1 MWNSGYVCHGFKPWH
16 TYFCIMHFDI
26 IIVGQGISG
35 TFLAHYLHQSDL
47 SCIVIDESKS
57 NTASK
62 AAAGIIN
69 PVTGRRIVKTW
80 MIDELVS
87 FAQDAYQQIGNEIN
101 INCISQK
108 KIIDFFPTPQM
119 RNAFLQRLE
128 EDEEYLKLPDDENKW
143 RENFNYDFG
152 YGEID
157 PVYLVDV
164 TGLLSSFRKKL
175 IGKELLIEEHFE
187 IDKLVLSE
195 NKIHYKDIIADK
207 IIFCDGIES
216 FQNPY
221 FKNLPFAPN
230 KGEALIVEINNMPD
244 NYIFKKGINIVPLKN
259 NLCWVGSSYEWEFEN
274 DKPNK
279 LFRERTELVLLEWL
293 KPFFRIVD
301 HLASVRP
308 ATLER
313 RPFVGFHPLY
323 KNVGILNGMGTK
335 GCSLAPYFANQL
347 AQNIIHQLPI
357 QREANIKRFERTLS
371 KL

>member
-1 MWNSGYVCHGFKPWH
+1 
-16 TYFCIMHFDI
+16 MHFNI

-35 TFLAHYLHQSDL
+35 TFLSHYLKKAEISF
-47 SCIVIDESKS
+47 IVIDESKP

-80 MIDELVS
+80 MIDELIS
-87 FAQDAYQQIGNEIN
+87 FAQDAYQEIGDELN
-101 INCISQK
+101 IDCFSQK

-119 RNAFLQRLE
+119 RNAFLQRFV
-128 EDEEYLKLPDDENKW
+128 EDKEYLKLPENENAW

-152 YGEID
+152 YGEIE

-164 TGLLSSFRKKL
+164 AELLSSSRKKMVE
-175 IGKELLIEEHFE
+175 KELLIEEHFD
-187 IDKLVLSE
+187 INNLSVSE
-195 NKIHYKDIIADK
+195 NKIQYKDIIADK

-216 FQNPY
+216 FHNPY

-230 KGEALIVEINNMPD
+230 KGEALIIEMDNIPD
-244 NYIFKKGINIVPLKN
+244 DYIFKKGMNIVPLIN
-259 NLCWVGSSYEWEFEN
+259 NLFWVGSSYEWEFEN
-274 DKPNK
+274 ELPNK
-279 LFRERTELVLLEWL
+279 IFRERTELTLLEWL
-293 KPFFRIVD
+293 KSPFKIMD
-301 HLASVRP
+301 HISSIRP

-313 RPFVGFHPLY
+313 RPFVGFHPLQ

-347 AQNIIHQLPI
+347 AQNIVHLSPIH
-357 QREANIKRFERTLS
+357 READIKRFAKTLTRNQG
-371 KL
+371 